1 MKYSQFQTKN
11 DKVNI
16 YPFVCWHLGVSQ
28 SDENFIKEMIYR
40 VKHDQFGKW
49 GYLGDAGECV
59 VKASKGDIY
68 EQKLSPDE
76 QLDHFIALTKPIKD
90 KCIFAVSGNH
100 GRRIYRET
108 GMDWDKQLAGKL
120 GVQYSG
126 IQTLMNLR
134 VKKSRYDVLIHHGIP
149 SGVSTTSKVN
159 AAKKLPGLA
168 DSDVTLSAHSHVCM
182 ALDPVTKATLDTH
195 SSGIKWRQ
203 TFEYICGSAYD
214 SRTGY
219 AEEKGYPPILPA
231 HLGVTFYGSEQHNE
245 LTGIWRAKP

>member
-1 MKYSQFQTKN
+1 MKYSSYEHKASELN
-11 DKVNI
+11 V
-16 YPFVCWHLGVSQ
+16 YPFVCWHLGVAQ

-40 VKHDQFGKW
+40 VKHDPNGRW

-59 VKASKGDIY
+59 IKASKGDIY

-76 QLDHFIALTKPIKD
+76 QLDRFVELTKSIKN

-108 GMDWDKQLAGKL
+108 GMDFDKRLAEKL
-120 GVQYSG
+120 DVQYSG
-126 IQTLMNLR
+126 IQTLMRLKVNR
-134 VKKSRYDVLIHHGIP
+134 VRYDVHIHHGIP

-159 AAKKLPGLA
+159 AAKKLPGLV
-168 DSDVTLSAHSHVCM
+168 DSDVTLSAHSHICM
-182 ALDPVTKATLDTH
+182 ALDPITKAKIS
-195 SSGIKWRQ
+195 SSGDRLEWKQ

-214 SRTGY
+214 SRHGY
-219 AEEKGYPPILPA
+219 AEEKGYPPILPS
-231 HLGVTFYGSEQHNE
+231 HLGVTFYGSEKHNK